1 MKESPRNLSLM
12 TDLYEL
18 TMMNG
23 YHALGTSERT
33 AVFDVFFRQ
42 AGQISYAVAAGLEQ
56 VVEYIQN
63 LHFDDDDIDYL
74 RREAGLTE
82 DFLATLK
89 DFRFTGDIYSVPE
102 GTIVFPN
109 EPILIVRAP
118 LSQAQLV
125 EPAILNI
132 INHQTLIATKAS
144 KVKMSAGRAA
154 VSEFGLRRAQGPD
167 AGIYGARASIIG
179 GCSGTSNV
187 LSGRMFDIPI
197 KGTMAHSWIMSFD
210 SELEAFRKFAEIY
223 PDNTLLLV
231 DTYDTLRSGVPNAIK
246 VFDEL
251 KAKGKKPIGI
261 RLDSGDLAYL
271 SKKARKML
279 DAAGHKD
286 AIIFASCDLD
296 EFVISSLNEQGARI
310 DAYGVGTRLITS
322 ENMPSL
328 GGVYKLAELTENG
341 VRVPKIKISDTQEK
355 ITNPGFKTL
364 YRVYDGDGMAFAD
377 LIALD
382 DEKIDASAPLRL
394 THPTM
399 RWKSTTLE
407 KYTIRKL
414 LEPVFEKGKLVRH
427 MPKLSEIAEYNKKEK
442 GTFWDEYLRNV
453 NPEIFKVDLSDD
465 LYELKS
471 KLIAEHTGGNRK

>member
-1 MKESPRNLSLM
+1 MRNLTLM

-23 YHALGTSERT
+23 YSALGCAEKT
-33 AVFDVFFRQ
+33 AVFDLFFRQ
-42 AGQISYAVAAGLEQ
+42 QGQISYAVAAGLQ
-56 VVEYIQN
+56 QAIEYIN
-63 LHFDDDDIDYL
+63 ELRFDDDDIEYL
-74 RREAGLTE
+74 REAAGFGDE
-82 DFLATLK
+82 FLDSLRT
-89 DFRFTGDIYSVPE
+89 FRFTGDIFAVPE
-102 GTIVFPN
+102 GTLVFPN
-109 EPILIVRAP
+109 EPILVVRAP
-118 LSQAQLV
+118 LSQAQLI
-125 EPAILNI
+125 EPALLNI

-144 KVKMSAGRAA
+144 RVKKSAGKAV

-179 GCSGTSNV
+179 GCGGTSNV
-187 LSGRMFDIPI
+187 LAGKMFDIPI
-197 KGTMAHSWIMSFD
+197 MGTMAHSWIMSFP

-251 KAKGKKPIGI
+251 KSRGKKPVGI

-279 DAAGHKD
+279 DEAGHRD

-296 EFVISSLNEQGARI
+296 EYVISSLNEQGAAI

-341 VRVPKIKISDTQEK
+341 VRVPKIKISDTHEK

-364 YRVYDGDGMAFAD
+364 YRVYDGDGKAFAD
-377 LIALD
+377 LIALA
-382 DEKIDASAPLRL
+382 DEKFDPDAPLTL

-399 RWKSTTLE
+399 RWKSTTLDR
-407 KYTIRKL
+407 YAMRRL
-414 LEPVFEKGKLVRH
+414 LVPVFEGGRQVYFT
-427 MPKLSEIAEYNKKEK
+427 PTLSESAEYAEKEK
-442 GTFWDEYLRNV
+442 ETFWDEYTRNV
-453 NPEIFKVDLSDD
+453 NPEIYKVDLSDG
-465 LYELKS
+465 LYELKTR
-471 KLIAEHTGGNRK
+471 LIAERTAERTGGRL

>member
-1 MKESPRNLSLM
+1 MRNLTLM

-23 YHALGTSERT
+23 YSALGTGEKT
-33 AVFDVFFRQ
+33 AVFDLFFRHS
-42 AGQISYAVAAGLEQ
+42 GQISYAVSAGLEQ
-56 VVEYIQN
+56 AIEYINN
-63 LHFDDDDIDYL
+63 LHFDDDDIEYL
-74 RREAGLTE
+74 RNNTTFSEK
-82 DFLATLK
+82 FLDELRT
-89 DFRFTGDIYSVPE
+89 FRFTGDIFAVPE
-102 GTIVFPN
+102 GTLVFPD

-118 LSQAQLV
+118 LSQAQLI
-125 EPAILNI
+125 EPALLNI

-144 KVKMSAGRAA
+144 KVKMSAGNASVA
-154 VSEFGLRRAQGPD
+154 EFGLRRAQGPD
-167 AGIYGARASIIG
+167 AGIYGARASVIG

-187 LSGRMFDIPI
+187 LTGKLFDIPI
-197 KGTMAHSWIMSFD
+197 KGTMAHSWIMSFPT
-210 SELEAFRKFAEIY
+210 ELEAFRKFAEIY

-251 KAKGKKPIGI
+251 RAKGKKPVGI

-279 DAAGHKD
+279 DDAGHKD

-296 EFVISSLNEQGARI
+296 EYVISSLNEQGAKI

-322 ENMPSL
+322 ESMPSL
-328 GGVYKLAELTENG
+328 GGVYKLSELTENG
-341 VRVPKIKISDTQEK
+341 VRVPKIKISDTHEK

-364 YRVYDGDGMAFAD
+364 YRVYDEDGKAFAD
-377 LIALD
+377 LIALEYESFD
-382 DEKIDASAPLRL
+382 MTMPLTL

-407 KYTIRKL
+407 KYTMRKL
-414 LEPVFEKGKLVRH
+414 LVPIFEKGKQVYKT
-427 MPKLSEIAEYNKKEK
+427 PKLSESAEYCKREK
-442 GTFWDEYLRNV
+442 ASFWDEYLRNV
-453 NPEIFKVDLSDD
+453 NPEIYKVDLSDA
-465 LYELKS
+465 LYELKQR
-471 KLIAEHTGGNRK
+471 LINERTGGKQ

>member
-1 MKESPRNLSLM
+1 MRNLSLM

-23 YHALGTSERT
+23 YSVLGSAEKT
-33 AVFDVFFRQ
+33 AVFDLFFRQ
-42 AGQISYAVAAGLEQ
+42 QGQISYAVAAGLAQ
-56 VVEYIQN
+56 AIEYIDN
-63 LHFDDDDIDYL
+63 LHFDEEDIKYL
-74 RREAGLTE
+74 KEAAGFN
-82 DFLATLK
+82 DKFLSELRSFK
-89 DFRFTGDIYSVPE
+89 FTGDIFAVPE
-102 GTIVFPN
+102 GTLVFPN
-109 EPILIVRAP
+109 EPIVIVRAP
-118 LSQAQLV
+118 LSQAQLI
-125 EPAILNI
+125 EPALLNI

-144 KVKMSAGRAA
+144 RVKKSAGNAS

-179 GCSGTSNV
+179 GCGGTSNV
-187 LSGRMFDIPI
+187 LAGQLFDIPI
-197 KGTMAHSWIMSFD
+197 KGTMAHSWVMSFD

-251 KAKGKKPIGI
+251 KSRGKKPVGI

-279 DAAGHKD
+279 DDAGHKD

-296 EFVISSLNEQGARI
+296 EYVISSLNEQGARI

-322 ENMPSL
+322 ESMPSL

-341 VRVPKIKISDTQEK
+341 VRIPKIKISDTHDK

-364 YRVYDGDGMAFAD
+364 YRVYDGDGKAFAD
-377 LIALD
+377 LISLD
-382 DEKIDASAPLRL
+382 DEIYDGTKPLTL

-399 RWKSTTLE
+399 RWKSTTLDV
-407 KYTIRKL
+407 YSMRKL
-414 LEPVFEKGKLVRH
+414 LVPVYKNGQRVYD
-427 MPKLSEIAEYNKKEK
+427 PPALSESAKYAEREK
-442 GTFWDEYLRNV
+442 ASFWDEYMRNV
-453 NPEIFKVDLSDD
+453 NPEIYKVDLSDG

-471 KLIAEHTGGNRK
+471 RLIAERTGGRA

>member
-1 MKESPRNLSLM
+1 MRNLTLM

-23 YHALGTSERT
+23 YSALGTGEKT
-33 AVFDVFFRQ
+33 AVFDLFFRHS
-42 AGQISYAVAAGLEQ
+42 GQISYAVSAGLEQ
-56 VVEYIQN
+56 AIEYINN
-63 LHFDDDDIDYL
+63 LHFDDDDIEYL
-74 RREAGLTE
+74 RNNTTFSEK
-82 DFLATLK
+82 FLDELRT
-89 DFRFTGDIYSVPE
+89 FRFTGDIFAVPE
-102 GTIVFPN
+102 GTLVFPD

-118 LSQAQLV
+118 LSQAQLI
-125 EPAILNI
+125 EPALLNI

-144 KVKMSAGRAA
+144 KVKMSAGNASVA
-154 VSEFGLRRAQGPD
+154 EFGLRRAQGPD
-167 AGIYGARASIIG
+167 AGIYGARASVIG

-187 LSGRMFDIPI
+187 LTGKLFDVPI
-197 KGTMAHSWIMSFD
+197 KGTMAHSWIMSFPT
-210 SELEAFRKFAEIY
+210 ELEAFRKFAEIY

-251 KAKGKKPIGI
+251 RAKGRKPVGI

-279 DAAGHKD
+279 DDAGHKD

-296 EFVISSLNEQGARI
+296 EYVISSLNEQGAKI

-322 ENMPSL
+322 ESMPSL
-328 GGVYKLAELTENG
+328 GGVYKLSELTENG
-341 VRVPKIKISDTQEK
+341 VRVPKIKISDTHEK

-364 YRVYDGDGMAFAD
+364 YRVYDEDGKAFAD
-377 LIALD
+377 LIALEYESFD
-382 DEKIDASAPLRL
+382 MTMPLTL

-407 KYTIRKL
+407 KYTMRKL
-414 LEPVFEKGKLVRH
+414 LVPVFEKGKQVYKT
-427 MPKLSEIAEYNKKEK
+427 PKLSESAEYCKREK
-442 GTFWDEYLRNV
+442 ASFWDEYLRNV
-453 NPEIFKVDLSDD
+453 NPEIYKVDLSDA
-465 LYELKS
+465 LYELKQR
-471 KLIAEHTGGNRK
+471 LINERTGGKQ

>member
-1 MKESPRNLSLM
+1 MKITRNLTLM

-23 YHALGTSERT
+23 YHELGTENKT

-42 AGQISYAVAAGLEQ
+42 AGQISYAVSAGLEQ
-56 VVEYIQN
+56 AVDYIRN
-63 LHFDDDDIDYL
+63 LHFDDEDIEYL
-74 RREAGLTE
+74 RRNTPFS
-82 DFLATLK
+82 DSFLLTLK
-89 DFRFTGDIYSVPE
+89 NFRFTGDVWAVPE

-109 EPILIVRAP
+109 EPIMIIRAP
-118 LSQAQLV
+118 LAQAQLI

-144 KVKMSAGRAA
+144 RVKKSAGNASVA
-154 VSEFGLRRAQGPD
+154 EFGLRRAQGPD
-167 AGIYGARASIIG
+167 AGIYGARASVIG
-179 GCSGTSNV
+179 GCSSTSNV
-187 LSGRMFDIPI
+187 LAGQAFDIPI
-197 KGTMAHSWIMSFD
+197 KGTMAHSWIMSFE

-231 DTYDTLRSGVPNAIK
+231 DTYDTLRSGIPNAIK

-251 KAKGKKPIGI
+251 KARGKKPVGI

-279 DAAGHKD
+279 DEAGHKD

-296 EFVISSLNEQGARI
+296 EFVISSLAEQGAKI

-322 ENMPSL
+322 QNMPSL

-341 VRVPKIKISDTQEK
+341 KQVAKIKISDTHEK

-364 YRVYDGDGMAFAD
+364 YRVYDEEGMAFAD
-377 LIALD
+377 LIALEK
-382 DEKIDASAPLRL
+382 EKIDESKPLTL

-399 RWKSTTLE
+399 RWKTTTLE
-407 KYTIRKL
+407 KYTLRKL
-414 LEPVFEKGKLVRH
+414 LVPVFEKGRLVYEL
-427 MPKLSEIAEYNKKEK
+427 PALGEICDYNEVEKKS
-442 GTFWDEYLRNV
+442 FWDEYLRNV
-453 NPEIFKVDLSDD
+453 NPEIYKVDLSDE
-465 LYELKS
+465 LYELKTR
-471 KLIAEHTGGNRK
+471 LIAPHFGGKK

>member
-1 MKESPRNLSLM
+1 MRNLSMM

-23 YHALGTSERT
+23 YSALGTGDKT
-33 AVFDVFFRQ
+33 AVFDLFFRQ
-42 AGQISYAVAAGLEQ
+42 QGQISYAVAAGLQ
-56 VVEYIQN
+56 QTIEYINN
-63 LHFDDDDIDYL
+63 LHFDEEDIEYL
-74 RREAGLTE
+74 RREAGLC
-82 DFLATLK
+82 DRFLEELRS
-89 DFRFTGDIYSVPE
+89 FRFTGDVFAVPE
-102 GTIVFPN
+102 GTVVFPD
-109 EPILIVRAP
+109 EPILVVRAP
-118 LSQAQLV
+118 LSQAQLI
-125 EPAILNI
+125 EPAVLNI

-144 KVKMSAGRAA
+144 RVKKSAGRAA

-187 LSGRMFDIPI
+187 LAGQMFDIPV
-197 KGTMAHSWIMSFD
+197 KGTMAHSWIMSFG
-210 SELEAFRKFAEIY
+210 SELEAFRRFAEIY

-251 KAKGKKPIGI
+251 KAKGRKPVGI

-271 SKKARKML
+271 SKKARRML
-279 DAAGHKD
+279 DEAGHTD

-296 EFVISSLNEQGARI
+296 EYVISSLNEQGAKI

-322 ENMPSL
+322 ESMPSL

-341 VRVPKIKISDTQEK
+341 VRVPKIKISDTHEK

-364 YRVYDGDGMAFAD
+364 YRVYDGDGKAFAD
-377 LIALD
+377 LIALA
-382 DEKIDASAPLRL
+382 DERFDVTAPLTL

-407 KYTIRKL
+407 KYSMRRL
-414 LEPVFEKGKLVRH
+414 LVPVFEGGKQVYES
-427 MPKLSEIAEYNKKEK
+427 PKLKDIAAYAVSEKDS
-442 GTFWDEYLRNV
+442 FWDEYMRNV
-453 NPEIFKVDLSDD
+453 NPEIYKVDLSDE
-465 LYELKS
+465 LYALKS
-471 KLIAEHTGGNRK
+471 RLIAEHTGGRA

>member
-1 MKESPRNLSLM
+1 MRNLSLM

-23 YHALGTSERT
+23 YAALGTAEKT
-33 AVFDVFFRQ
+33 AVFDLFFRHQ
-42 AGQISYAVAAGLEQ
+42 GQISYAVAAGLAQ
-56 VVEYIQN
+56 AIEYINN
-63 LHFDDDDIDYL
+63 LHFDEEDIEYL
-74 RREAGLTE
+74 REAAGF
-82 DFLATLK
+82 DDKFLRSLRG
-89 DFRFTGDIYSVPE
+89 FHFTGDIFAVPE
-102 GTIVFPN
+102 GTIVFPD

-118 LSQAQLV
+118 LSQAQLI

-144 KVKMSAGRAA
+144 RVVKSAGNAG

-179 GCSGTSNV
+179 GCCGTSNV
-187 LSGRMFDIPI
+187 LAGQMFDVPI
-197 KGTMAHSWIMSFD
+197 KGTMAHSWIMSFG

-251 KAKGKKPIGI
+251 KSRGKKPVGI

-279 DAAGHKD
+279 DEAGHRD

-296 EFVISSLNEQGARI
+296 EYVISSLNEQGAKI

-322 ENMPSL
+322 ESMPSL

-341 VRVPKIKISDTQEK
+341 VRVPKIKISDTHDK

-364 YRVYDGDGMAFAD
+364 YRVYEADGKAFAD

-382 DEKIDASAPLRL
+382 DEKFDTSSPLTL

-407 KYTIRKL
+407 KYTMRKL
-414 LEPVFEKGKLVRH
+414 LIPVYEKGRQVYFPPELKA
-427 MPKLSEIAEYNKKEK
+427 SAAYAKEEK
-442 GTFWDEYLRNV
+442 SSFWDEYMRNV
-453 NPEIFKVDLSDD
+453 NPEIYKVDLSDG
-465 LYELKS
+465 LYELKAR
-471 KLIAEHTGGNRK
+471 LIAEHTGGRA

>member
-1 MKESPRNLSLM
+1 MNKPTRNLTLM

-23 YHALGTSERT
+23 YHALGTANRI

-56 VVEYIQN
+56 AVEYIEN
-63 LHFDDDDIDYL
+63 LHFDADDIEYL
-74 RREAGLTE
+74 RSQGFGGS
-82 DFLATLK
+82 FLEELR
-89 DFRFTGDIYSVPE
+89 DFRFTGDVFSVPE

-118 LSQAQLV
+118 LAQAQLI
-125 EPAILNI
+125 EPALLNI

-144 KVKMSAGRAA
+144 KVKKSAGAA
-154 VSEFGLRRAQGPD
+154 SVSEFGLRRAQGPD
-167 AGIYGARASIIG
+167 AGIYGARASVIG

-187 LSGRMFDIPI
+187 LSGQMFDIPV

-251 KAKGKKPIGI
+251 KARGKRPVGI

-279 DAAGHKD
+279 DDAGHKD

-296 EFVISSLNEQGARI
+296 EYVISSLGEQGARI

-328 GGVYKLAELTENG
+328 GGVYKLAELEEDG
-341 VRVPKIKISDTQEK
+341 VLVPKIKISDTQEK
-355 ITNPGFKTL
+355 ITNPGFKTV
-364 YRVYDGDGMAFAD
+364 YRVYDEDGMAFAD
-377 LIALD
+377 LIALES
-382 DEKIDASAPLRL
+382 EKFDTSAPLTL

-399 RWKSTTLE
+399 RWKSTTLR
-407 KYTIRKL
+407 KYTMRKL
-414 LEPVFEKGKLVRH
+414 LVPIFEKGKRVYDLPR
-427 MPKLSEIAEYNKKEK
+427 LSDIADYDRREK
-442 GTFWDEYLRNV
+442 ATFWDEYMRNV
-453 NPEIFKVDLSDD
+453 NPQIYKVDLSDNLYD
-465 LYELKS
+465 LKAR
-471 KLIAEHTGGNRK
+471 LIAEHTGGAQ

>member
-1 MKESPRNLSLM
+1 MRNLSIM

-23 YHALGTSERT
+23 YSALGTSGKT

-42 AGQISYAVAAGLEQ
+42 QGQISYAVAAGLQ
-56 VVEYIQN
+56 QAIEYINN
-63 LHFDDDDIDYL
+63 LHFDEEDIEYL
-74 RREAGLTE
+74 SREAGFGE
-82 DFLATLK
+82 KFLGELRT
-89 DFRFTGDIYSVPE
+89 FRFTGDIFAVTE
-102 GTIVFPN
+102 GTIVFPD
-109 EPILIVRAP
+109 EPIMIVRAP
-118 LSQAQLV
+118 LSQAQLI
-125 EPAILNI
+125 EPALLNI

-144 KVKMSAGRAA
+144 RVKKSAGKASVA
-154 VSEFGLRRAQGPD
+154 EFGLRRAQGPD

-187 LSGRMFDIPI
+187 LSGKMFGIPI

-223 PDNTLLLV
+223 PDNALLLV

-251 KAKGKKPIGI
+251 KARGKKPVGI

-271 SKKARKML
+271 SKKARRML
-279 DAAGHKD
+279 DDAGHTD

-296 EFVISSLNEQGARI
+296 EYVISALNEQGAKI

-322 ENMPSL
+322 DSMPSL
-328 GGVYKLAELTENG
+328 GGVYKLVELTENG
-341 VRVPKIKISDTQEK
+341 VSVPKIKISDTHEK

-364 YRVYDGDGMAFAD
+364 YRVYDGDGKAFAD
-377 LIALD
+377 LIALAS
-382 DEKIDASAPLRL
+382 EKFDTSAPLTL

-399 RWKSTTLE
+399 RWKSTTLDR
-407 KYTIRKL
+407 YAMRKL
-414 LEPVFEKGKLVRH
+414 LVPVFLGGKQVYTSPGL
-427 MPKLSEIAEYNKKEK
+427 MQSAEYARAEK
-442 GTFWDEYLRNV
+442 ASFWDEYMRNV
-453 NPEIFKVDLSDD
+453 SPEIYKVDLSDG

-471 KLIAEHTGGNRK
+471 RLIEEHTGVKA

>member
-1 MKESPRNLSLM
+1 MRNLTLM

-23 YHALGTSERT
+23 YSVLGTGDKT
-33 AVFDVFFRQ
+33 AVFDLFFRH
-42 AGQISYAVAAGLEQ
+42 AGQISYAVSAGLEQ
-56 VVEYIQN
+56 AIEYINN
-63 LHFDDDDIDYL
+63 LHFDEDDIEYL
-74 RREAGLTE
+74 RKNT
-82 DFLATLK
+82 DFSEKFLDELRS
-89 DFRFTGDIYSVPE
+89 FRFTGDIFAVPE
-102 GTIVFPN
+102 GTLVFPD

-118 LSQAQLV
+118 LSQAQLI
-125 EPAILNI
+125 EPALLNI

-144 KVKMSAGRAA
+144 KVKMSAGNAS

-167 AGIYGARASIIG
+167 AGIYGARASVIG

-187 LSGRMFDIPI
+187 LTGKLFGVPI
-197 KGTMAHSWIMSFD
+197 KGTMAHSWIMSFPT
-210 SELEAFRKFAEIY
+210 ELEAFRKFAEIY

-251 KAKGKKPIGI
+251 RAKGKKPVGI

-271 SKKARKML
+271 SKQARKML
-279 DAAGHKD
+279 DEAGHKD

-296 EFVISSLNEQGARI
+296 EYVISSLNEQGAKI

-328 GGVYKLAELTENG
+328 GGVYKLSELTENG
-341 VRVPKIKISDTQEK
+341 VREPKIKISDTHEK

-364 YRVYDGDGMAFAD
+364 YRVYDEDGKAFAD
-377 LIALD
+377 LIALEYERFD
-382 DEKIDASAPLRL
+382 PTMPLTL

-407 KYTIRKL
+407 KYTMRKL
-414 LEPVFEKGKLVRH
+414 LVPVFENGKQVYRS
-427 MPKLSEIAEYNKKEK
+427 PELSESAEYCKREK
-442 GTFWDEYLRNV
+442 ASFWDEYLRNV
-453 NPEIFKVDLSDD
+453 NPEIYKVDLSDA
-465 LYELKS
+465 LYELKQR
-471 KLIAEHTGGNRK
+471 LINERTGGRQ

>member
-1 MKESPRNLSLM
+1 MKRNLSLM

-23 YHALGTSERT
+23 YTQLGVADKT

-42 AGQISYAVAAGLEQ
+42 QGQISYAVAAGLEQ
-56 VVEYIQN
+56 AIEYIQN
-63 LHFDDDDIDYL
+63 LHFDEEDIDYL
-74 RREAGLTE
+74 RKEAGFCE
-82 DFLATLK
+82 EFLSQLA
-89 DFRFTGDIYSVPE
+89 DFRFTGDIYTVPE

-109 EPILIVRAP
+109 EPIMVIRAP
-118 LSQAQLV
+118 LSQAQMI
-125 EPAILNI
+125 EPALLNI

-144 KVKMSAGRAA
+144 KVRKAAGNAI

-167 AGIYGARASIIG
+167 AGIYGARASVIG
-179 GCSGTSNV
+179 GCNSTSNV
-187 LSGRMFDIPI
+187 LAGQQFGIPI

-210 SELEAFRKFAEIY
+210 TELEAFEKFAEIY

-246 VFDEL
+246 VFDKL
-251 KAKGKKPIGI
+251 RAKGKKPVGI

-271 SKKARKML
+271 SKRARKML
-279 DAAGHKD
+279 DAAGYTD

-296 EFVISSLNEQGARI
+296 ENVIASLNAQGAKL

-328 GGVYKLAELTENG
+328 GGVYKLAEIMEDG
-341 VRVPKIKISDTQEK
+341 VAVPKIKISDTQEK

-364 YRVYDGDGMAFAD
+364 YRIYDEYGMAFAD
-377 LIALD
+377 LIALEHEVI
-382 DEKIDASAPLRL
+382 DETKPIRL

-399 RWKSTTLE
+399 RYKSTTLQ
-407 KYTIRKL
+407 KYTVRKL
-414 LEPVFEKGKLVRH
+414 LEPVFKDGKLVYN
-427 MPKLSEIAEYNKKEK
+427 PPTIAESAKYCEDEK
-442 GTFWDEYLRNV
+442 ATFWDEYMRND
-453 NPEIFKVDLSDD
+453 NPEIYKVDLSDE
-465 LYELKS
+465 LYELKQ
-471 KLIAEHTGGNRK
+471 KLISLHHAPRS

>member
-1 MKESPRNLSLM
+1 MRNLTLM

-23 YHALGTSERT
+23 YSALGTGEKT
-33 AVFDVFFRQ
+33 AVFDLFFRHS
-42 AGQISYAVAAGLEQ
+42 GQISYAVSAGLEQ
-56 VVEYIQN
+56 AIEYINN
-63 LHFDDDDIDYL
+63 LHFDDDDIEYL
-74 RREAGLTE
+74 RNNTTFSEK
-82 DFLATLK
+82 FLDELRT
-89 DFRFTGDIYSVPE
+89 FRFTGDIFAVPE
-102 GTIVFPN
+102 GTLVFPD

-118 LSQAQLV
+118 LSQAQLI
-125 EPAILNI
+125 EPALLNI

-144 KVKMSAGRAA
+144 KVKMSAGNASVA
-154 VSEFGLRRAQGPD
+154 EFGLRRAQGPD
-167 AGIYGARASIIG
+167 AGIYGARASVIG

-187 LSGRMFDIPI
+187 LTGKLFDVPI
-197 KGTMAHSWIMSFD
+197 KGTMAHSWIMSFPT
-210 SELEAFRKFAEIY
+210 ELEAFRKFAEIY

-251 KAKGKKPIGI
+251 RAKGKKPVGI

-279 DAAGHKD
+279 DDAGHKD

-296 EFVISSLNEQGARI
+296 EYVISSLNEQGAKI

-328 GGVYKLAELTENG
+328 GGVYKLSELTENG
-341 VRVPKIKISDTQEK
+341 VRVPKIKISDTHEK

-364 YRVYDGDGMAFAD
+364 YRVYDEDGKAFAD
-377 LIALD
+377 LIALEYESFD
-382 DEKIDASAPLRL
+382 MTMPLTL

-407 KYTIRKL
+407 KYTMRKL
-414 LEPVFEKGKLVRH
+414 LVPIFEKGKQVYKT
-427 MPKLSEIAEYNKKEK
+427 PKLSESAEYCKREK
-442 GTFWDEYLRNV
+442 ASFWDEYLRNV
-453 NPEIFKVDLSDD
+453 NPEIYKVDLSDA
-465 LYELKS
+465 LYELKQR
-471 KLIAEHTGGNRK
+471 LINERTGGKQ

>member
-1 MKESPRNLSLM
+1 MEKRNLSLL

-23 YHALGTSERT
+23 YTQLGVADKT

-56 VVEYIQN
+56 AADYIRN
-63 LHFDDDDIDYL
+63 LHFDDADIEYL
-74 RREAGLTE
+74 RKEAGFCE
-82 DFLATLK
+82 KFLSLLR

-109 EPILIVRAP
+109 EPIMVVRAP
-118 LSQAQLV
+118 LSQAQLI

-144 KVKMSAGRAA
+144 KVRKSAGNAV

-167 AGIYGARASIIG
+167 AGIYGARASVIG
-179 GCSGTSNV
+179 GCNSTSNV
-187 LSGRMFDIPI
+187 LAGQMFDIPV

-251 KAKGKKPIGI
+251 KAKGKKPVGI

-271 SKKARKML
+271 SKRARKML
-279 DAAGHKD
+279 DAAGYPD

-296 EFVISSLNEQGARI
+296 ENVISSLNAQGAKL

-328 GGVYKLAELTENG
+328 GGVYKLAEIEENG
-341 VRVPKIKISDTQEK
+341 VAVPKIKISDTQEK

-364 YRVYDGDGMAFAD
+364 YRIYDEYGMAFAD
-377 LIALD
+377 LIALEHEKV
-382 DEKIDASAPLRL
+382 DESRPITL

-407 KYTIRKL
+407 KFTVRKL
-414 LEPVFEKGKLVRH
+414 LVPVFQKGKQVYKF
-427 MPKLSEIAEYNKKEK
+427 PKLVDCAEYCRKEK
-442 GTFWDEYLRNV
+442 ETFWDEYMRND
-453 NPEIFKVDLSDD
+453 NPEIYKVDLSDE
-465 LYELKS
+465 LYELKH
-471 KLIAEHTGGNRK
+471 KLIADHIGGKK

>member
-1 MKESPRNLSLM
+1 MRNLTLM

-23 YHALGTSERT
+23 YSALGTGEKT
-33 AVFDVFFRQ
+33 AVFDLFFRHS
-42 AGQISYAVAAGLEQ
+42 GQISYAVSAGLEQ
-56 VVEYIQN
+56 AIEYINN
-63 LHFDDDDIDYL
+63 LHFDDDDIEYL
-74 RREAGLTE
+74 RNNTTFSEK
-82 DFLATLK
+82 FLDELRT
-89 DFRFTGDIYSVPE
+89 FRFTGDIFAVPE
-102 GTIVFPN
+102 GTLVFPD

-118 LSQAQLV
+118 LSQAQLI
-125 EPAILNI
+125 EPALLNI

-144 KVKMSAGRAA
+144 KVKMSAGNASVA
-154 VSEFGLRRAQGPD
+154 EFGLRRAQGPD
-167 AGIYGARASIIG
+167 AGIYGARASVIG

-187 LSGRMFDIPI
+187 LTGKLFDVPI
-197 KGTMAHSWIMSFD
+197 KGTMAHSWIMSFPT
-210 SELEAFRKFAEIY
+210 ELEAFIKFAEIY

-251 KAKGKKPIGI
+251 RAKGKKPVGI

-279 DAAGHKD
+279 DDAGHKD

-296 EFVISSLNEQGARI
+296 EYVISSLNEQGAKI

-322 ENMPSL
+322 ESMPSL
-328 GGVYKLAELTENG
+328 GGVYKLSELTENG
-341 VRVPKIKISDTQEK
+341 VRVPKIKISDTHEK

-364 YRVYDGDGMAFAD
+364 YRVYDEDGKAFAD
-377 LIALD
+377 LIALEYESFD
-382 DEKIDASAPLRL
+382 MTMPLTL

-407 KYTIRKL
+407 KYTMRKL
-414 LEPVFEKGKLVRH
+414 LVPIFEKGKQVYKT
-427 MPKLSEIAEYNKKEK
+427 PKLSESAEYCKREK
-442 GTFWDEYLRNV
+442 ASFWDEYLRNV
-453 NPEIFKVDLSDD
+453 NPEIYKVDLSDA
-465 LYELKS
+465 LYELKQR
-471 KLIAEHTGGNRK
+471 LINERTGGKQ

>member
-1 MKESPRNLSLM
+1 MRNLTLM

-23 YHALGTSERT
+23 YSALGTGEKT
-33 AVFDVFFRQ
+33 AVFDLFFRHS
-42 AGQISYAVAAGLEQ
+42 GQISYAVSAGLEQ
-56 VVEYIQN
+56 AIEYINN
-63 LHFDDDDIDYL
+63 LHFDDDDIEYL
-74 RREAGLTE
+74 RNNTTFSEK
-82 DFLATLK
+82 FLDELRT
-89 DFRFTGDIYSVPE
+89 FRFTGDIFAVPE
-102 GTIVFPN
+102 GTLVFPD

-118 LSQAQLV
+118 LSQAQLI
-125 EPAILNI
+125 EPALLNI

-144 KVKMSAGRAA
+144 KVKMSAGNASVA
-154 VSEFGLRRAQGPD
+154 EFGLRRAQGPD
-167 AGIYGARASIIG
+167 AGIYGARASVIG

-187 LSGRMFDIPI
+187 LTGKLFDVPI
-197 KGTMAHSWIMSFD
+197 KGTMAHSWIMSFPT
-210 SELEAFRKFAEIY
+210 ELEAFRKFAEIY

-251 KAKGKKPIGI
+251 RAKGKKPVGI

-279 DAAGHKD
+279 DDAGHKD

-296 EFVISSLNEQGARI
+296 EYVISSLNEQGAKI

-322 ENMPSL
+322 ESMPSL
-328 GGVYKLAELTENG
+328 GGVYKLSELTENG
-341 VRVPKIKISDTQEK
+341 VRVPKIKISDTHEK

-364 YRVYDGDGMAFAD
+364 YRVYDEDGKAFAD
-377 LIALD
+377 LIALEYESFD
-382 DEKIDASAPLRL
+382 MTMPLTL

-407 KYTIRKL
+407 KYTMRKL
-414 LEPVFEKGKLVRH
+414 LVPVFEKGKQVYKT
-427 MPKLSEIAEYNKKEK
+427 PKLSESAEYCKREK
-442 GTFWDEYLRNV
+442 ASFWDEYLRNV
-453 NPEIFKVDLSDD
+453 NPEIYKVDLSDA
-465 LYELKS
+465 LYELKQR
-471 KLIAEHTGGNRK
+471 LINERTGGKQ

>member
-1 MKESPRNLSLM
+1 MRNLTLM

-23 YHALGTSERT
+23 YSALGTGEKT
-33 AVFDVFFRQ
+33 AVFDLFFRHS
-42 AGQISYAVAAGLEQ
+42 GQISYAVSAGLEQ
-56 VVEYIQN
+56 AIEYINN
-63 LHFDDDDIDYL
+63 LHFDDDDIEYL
-74 RREAGLTE
+74 RNNTTFSEK
-82 DFLATLK
+82 FLDELRT
-89 DFRFTGDIYSVPE
+89 FRFTGDIFAVPE
-102 GTIVFPN
+102 GTLVFPD

-118 LSQAQLV
+118 LSQAQLI
-125 EPAILNI
+125 EPALLNI

-144 KVKMSAGRAA
+144 KVKMSAGNASVA
-154 VSEFGLRRAQGPD
+154 EFGLRRAQGPD
-167 AGIYGARASIIG
+167 AGIYGARASVIG

-187 LSGRMFDIPI
+187 LTGKLFDVPI
-197 KGTMAHSWIMSFD
+197 KGTMAHSWIMSFPT
-210 SELEAFRKFAEIY
+210 ELEAFIKFAEIY

-251 KAKGKKPIGI
+251 RAKGKKPVGI

-279 DAAGHKD
+279 DDAGHKD

-296 EFVISSLNEQGARI
+296 EYVISSLNEQGAKI

-328 GGVYKLAELTENG
+328 GGVYKLSELTENG
-341 VRVPKIKISDTQEK
+341 VRVPKIKISDTHEK

-364 YRVYDGDGMAFAD
+364 YRVYDEDGKAFAD
-377 LIALD
+377 LIALEYESFD
-382 DEKIDASAPLRL
+382 MTMPLTL

-407 KYTIRKL
+407 KYTMRKL
-414 LEPVFEKGKLVRH
+414 LVPIFEKGKQVYKT
-427 MPKLSEIAEYNKKEK
+427 PKLSESAEYCKREK
-442 GTFWDEYLRNV
+442 ASFWDEYLRNV
-453 NPEIFKVDLSDD
+453 NPEIYKVDLSDA
-465 LYELKS
+465 LYELKQR
-471 KLIAEHTGGNRK
+471 LINERTGGKQ

>member
-1 MKESPRNLSLM
+1 MSKRNLSLM

-23 YHALGTSERT
+23 YTKLGVSDKI

-42 AGQISYAVAAGLEQ
+42 QGQISYAVAAGLEQ
-56 VVEYIQN
+56 AVEYIQN
-63 LHFDDDDIDYL
+63 LHFTDEDIDYL
-74 RREAGLTE
+74 RREAGFCE
-82 DFLATLK
+82 EFLAQLK
-89 DFRFTGDIYSVPE
+89 NFRFTGDIYTVPE
-102 GTIVFPN
+102 GTLVFPN
-109 EPILIVRAP
+109 EPIMVVRAP
-118 LSQAQLV
+118 LSEAQLI

-144 KVKMSAGRAA
+144 KVKKAAGNAV

-179 GCSGTSNV
+179 GCNSTSNV
-187 LSGRMFDIPI
+187 LAGQQFDVPI

-210 SELEAFRKFAEIY
+210 SELEAFEKFAEIY

-246 VFDEL
+246 VFDKL
-251 KAKGKKPIGI
+251 KAQGKKPVGI

-271 SKKARKML
+271 SKRARKML
-279 DAAGHKD
+279 DAAGHTD

-296 EFVISSLNEQGARI
+296 EHVISSLNSQGAKL

-328 GGVYKLAELTENG
+328 GGVYKLAELIENG
-341 VRVPKIKISDTQEK
+341 KAVPKIKISDTQEK

-364 YRVYDGDGMAFAD
+364 YRIYDEYGMAFAD
-377 LIALD
+377 LIALEHETI
-382 DEKIDASAPLRL
+382 DETKPITL

-399 RWKSTTLE
+399 RYKSTTLE
-407 KYTIRKL
+407 KYTVRKL
-414 LEPVFEKGKLVRH
+414 LVPVFEKGKLVYKI
-427 MPKLSEIAEYNKKEK
+427 PKLTESAEYCEKEK
-442 GTFWDEYLRNV
+442 STFWDEYMRND
-453 NPEIFKVDLSDD
+453 NPEIYKVDLSDD
-465 LYELKS
+465 LYNLKQE
-471 KLIAEHTGGNRK
+471 LIAGHHKLGGK

>member
-1 MKESPRNLSLM
+1 MNKQTRNLTLL

-23 YHALGTSERT
+23 YYKLNMSEQT
-33 AVFDVFFRQ
+33 AVFDIFFRQ
-42 AGQISYAVAAGLEQ
+42 AGQISYAIAAGLQ
-56 VVEYIQN
+56 QAVEYIEN
-63 LHFDDDDIDYL
+63 LHFDKEDIDYL
-74 RREAGLTE
+74 RENAGMSEEFLKYLS
-82 DFLATLK
+82 DFK
-89 DFRFTGDIYSVPE
+89 FTGSIYAVPE

-109 EPILIVRAP
+109 EPIVIVRAP
-118 LSQAQLV
+118 LMQAQLI
-125 EPAILNI
+125 EPALLNI
-132 INHQTLIATKAS
+132 LNHQTLIATKAS
-144 KVKMSAGRAA
+144 KVKKSAGNSA

-187 LSGRMFDIPI
+187 LAGQMFDIPI

-279 DAAGHKD
+279 DDAGHSD
-286 AIIFASCDLD
+286 VIIFASCDLD
-296 EFVISSLNEQGARI
+296 EHVISSLNEQGARI

-328 GGVYKLAELTENG
+328 GGVYKLSELEENG
-341 VRVPKIKISDTQEK
+341 VAVPKIKISDTQDK

-364 YRVYDGDGMAFAD
+364 YRVYDEDGKAFAD
-377 LIALD
+377 LIALKKETFD
-382 DEKIDASAPLRL
+382 TTKPLTL

-399 RWKSTTLE
+399 RWKSTVLE
-407 KYTIRKL
+407 KYTMRKL
-414 LEPVFEKGKLVRH
+414 LIPVYEQGKLVYEL
-427 MPKLSEIAEYNKKEK
+427 PELSAIAAYNREEK
-442 GTFWDEYLRNV
+442 ATFWDEYLRNV
-453 NPEIFKVDLSDD
+453 NPEIYKVDLSDE
-465 LYELKS
+465 LYELKQ
-471 KLIAEHTGGNRK
+471 KLIAEHTGGKQ

>member
-1 MKESPRNLSLM
+1 MRNLTLM

-23 YHALGTSERT
+23 YSALGTGEKT
-33 AVFDVFFRQ
+33 AVFDLFFRHS
-42 AGQISYAVAAGLEQ
+42 GQISYAVSAGLEQ
-56 VVEYIQN
+56 AIEYINN
-63 LHFDDDDIDYL
+63 LHFDDDDIEYL
-74 RREAGLTE
+74 RNNTTFSEK
-82 DFLATLK
+82 FLDELRT
-89 DFRFTGDIYSVPE
+89 FRFTGDIFAVPE
-102 GTIVFPN
+102 GTLVFPD

-118 LSQAQLV
+118 LSQAQLI
-125 EPAILNI
+125 EPALLNI

-144 KVKMSAGRAA
+144 KVKMSAGNASVA
-154 VSEFGLRRAQGPD
+154 EFGLRRAQGPD
-167 AGIYGARASIIG
+167 AGIYGARASVIG

-187 LSGRMFDIPI
+187 LTGKLFDVPI
-197 KGTMAHSWIMSFD
+197 KGTMAHSWIMSFPT
-210 SELEAFRKFAEIY
+210 ELEAFRKFAEIY

-251 KAKGKKPIGI
+251 RAKGKKPVGI

-279 DAAGHKD
+279 DDAGHKD

-296 EFVISSLNEQGARI
+296 EYVISSLNEQGAKI

-322 ENMPSL
+322 ESMPSL
-328 GGVYKLAELTENG
+328 GGVYKLSELTENG
-341 VRVPKIKISDTQEK
+341 VRVPKIKISDTHEK

-364 YRVYDGDGMAFAD
+364 YRVYDEDGKAFAD
-377 LIALD
+377 LIALEYESFD
-382 DEKIDASAPLRL
+382 MTMPLTL

-407 KYTIRKL
+407 KYTMRKL
-414 LEPVFEKGKLVRH
+414 LVPIFEKGKQVYKT
-427 MPKLSEIAEYNKKEK
+427 PKLSESAEYCKREK
-442 GTFWDEYLRNV
+442 ASFWDEYLRNV
-453 NPEIFKVDLSDD
+453 NPEIYKVDLSDA
-465 LYELKS
+465 LYELKQR
-471 KLIAEHTGGNRK
+471 LINERTGGKQ

>member
-1 MKESPRNLSLM
+1 MRNLTLM

-23 YHALGTSERT
+23 YSALGTGEKT
-33 AVFDVFFRQ
+33 AVFDLFFRHS
-42 AGQISYAVAAGLEQ
+42 GQISYAVSAGLEQ
-56 VVEYIQN
+56 AIEYINN
-63 LHFDDDDIDYL
+63 LHFDDDDIEYL
-74 RREAGLTE
+74 RNNTTFSEK
-82 DFLATLK
+82 FLDELRT
-89 DFRFTGDIYSVPE
+89 FRFTGDIFAVPE
-102 GTIVFPN
+102 GTLVFPD

-118 LSQAQLV
+118 LSQAQLI
-125 EPAILNI
+125 EPALLNI

-144 KVKMSAGRAA
+144 KVKMSAGNASVA
-154 VSEFGLRRAQGPD
+154 EFGLRRAQGPD
-167 AGIYGARASIIG
+167 AGIYGARASVIG

-187 LSGRMFDIPI
+187 LTGKLFDVPI
-197 KGTMAHSWIMSFD
+197 KGTMAHSWIMSFPT
-210 SELEAFRKFAEIY
+210 ELEAFRKFAEIY

-251 KAKGKKPIGI
+251 RAKGRKPVGI

-279 DAAGHKD
+279 DDAGHKD

-296 EFVISSLNEQGARI
+296 EYVISSLNEQGAKI

-328 GGVYKLAELTENG
+328 GGVYKLSELTENG
-341 VRVPKIKISDTQEK
+341 VRVPKIKISDTHEK

-364 YRVYDGDGMAFAD
+364 YRVYDEDGKAFAD
-377 LIALD
+377 LIALEYESFD
-382 DEKIDASAPLRL
+382 MTMPLTL

-407 KYTIRKL
+407 KYTMRKL
-414 LEPVFEKGKLVRH
+414 LVPVFEKGKQVYKT
-427 MPKLSEIAEYNKKEK
+427 PKLSESAEYCKREK
-442 GTFWDEYLRNV
+442 ASFWDEYLRNV
-453 NPEIFKVDLSDD
+453 NPEIYKVDLSDA
-465 LYELKS
+465 LYELKQR
-471 KLIAEHTGGNRK
+471 LINERTGGKQ